1 MAIQILAPT
10 TRPWRVTTYMP
21 NEKETDVLGGSHGHS
36 YIGFNFVQTLRT
48 FALRHGLIWLVEF
61 ENELRYRRTDG
72 STGTLYPDV
81 QFAPGISLNLFKGYD
96 VEAIGRPPALIVEI
110 LSTKTAHRDVGLK
123 RTAYAELGVEEYVT
137 FDPRPRKKLALHG
150 YRLIS
155 QGQYREISR
164 TSTGGLWLAGLGM
177 EVKAEAPLGLIQP
190 PLLRLSTRDGERLLH
205 MDEEAEARDDAEQ
218 ARDDAEQARD
228 DAEQA
233 RNAAERAWATEREAR
248 EAAEQAYGAEVAR
261 LRALL
266 EESGRDPM
274 SGHE

>member
-10 TRPWRVTTYMP
+10 TGPWRVTTRVP
-21 NEKETDVLGGSHGHS
+21 NERETQVLGGSHGHS
-36 YIGFNFVQTLRT
+36 FIGFNFVQTLRT
-48 FALRHGLIWLVEF
+48 FAVRHGFIWLVEF

-72 STGTLYPDV
+72 SIGTFYPDV
-81 QFAPGISLNLFKGYD
+81 QFAPGISLDLFKGYD
-96 VEAIGRPPALIVEI
+96 VEVIGRPPALIVEI

-123 RTAYAELGVEEYVT
+123 RIAYAELGVEEYVT
-137 FDPRPRKKLALHG
+137 FDPRKKLALHG

-155 QGQYREISR
+155 QGQYREIPR
-164 TSTGGLWLAGLGM
+164 TATGGLWLAGLGM

-190 PLLRLSTRDGERLLH
+190 PLLRLSTYDGERLLH
-205 MDEEAEARDDAEQ
+205 MDEEAE
-218 ARDDAEQARD
+218 ARD

-266 EESGRDPM
+266 GESGRDPV